1 MIDAI
6 RIAFKQNLPSLKWMD
21 EKTRKAAEEKVLKR
35 YNETVIW
42 CKEWLLHLQ
51 LISRFLQRYFFK
63 EIFYMWRIFLQRNSS
78 KKLSYKWQER
88 NLKCT
93 VFPAECKFDEFIFVL
108 YRDFPLTQA
117 DAVVDMIGFPSYI
130 LDPTK
135 LDDKYKEVSCNT
147 HIICPI
153 KIS

>member
-1 MIDAI
+1 M
-6 RIAFKQNLPSLKWMD
+6 
-21 EKTRKAAEEKVLKR
+21 
-35 YNETVIW
+35 
-42 CKEWLLHLQ
+42 
-51 LISRFLQRYFFK
+51 
-63 EIFYMWRIFLQRNSS
+63 
-78 KKLSYKWQER
+78 
-88 NLKCT
+88 
-93 VFPAECKFDEFIFVL
+93 FPAECKFDEFIFVL

-147 HIICPI
+147 HIISPI